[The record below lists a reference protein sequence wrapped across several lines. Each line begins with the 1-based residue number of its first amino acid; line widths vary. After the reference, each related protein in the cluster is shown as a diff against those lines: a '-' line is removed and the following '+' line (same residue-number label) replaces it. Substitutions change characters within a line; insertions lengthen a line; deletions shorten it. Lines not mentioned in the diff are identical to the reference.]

1 MLFLLRGEL
10 NILTIFATPLGLVL
24 LLLLVLEYV
33 LSIRREEGRG
43 GEKEEEREEGRG
55 GEKERE
61 EVRGGQREEERGA
74 DRRTRGEDGTVLG
87 VPVLLWIRK

>member
-43 GEKEEEREEGRG
+43 GEKE
-55 GEKERE
+55 RE
-61 EVRGGQREEERGA
+61 EVRRGEREEERGA
-74 DRRTRGEDGTVLG
+74 DRRTRGDDGTVLG
-87 VPVLLWIRK
+87 VPVLL